1 VNGLRSRTIV
11 LQSKSEAKGYHHSER
26 VFNENNS
33 LVKKIEMGWNEQ
45 SSMSRGSIGLSR
57 KVGTGSMDYQWIW
70 LRLALSL
77 LIMMDQIQELQ
88 LVIIETT
95 SHRCDEYRLATER
108 LIWALDGKT
117 GSGEEETGDEN
128 KELI

>member
-1 VNGLRSRTIV
+1 
-11 LQSKSEAKGYHHSER
+11 
-26 VFNENNS
+26 
-33 LVKKIEMGWNEQ
+33 
-45 SSMSRGSIGLSR
+45 
-57 KVGTGSMDYQWIW
+57 MDYQWIW